1 MGEVGSNE
9 VQGGLSFGGNST
21 NGEIYKVKAIH
32 KESGRI
38 CDLMFQSIPTGGGR
52 DNVAI
57 YYKEM
62 EYNEDGTNK
71 YTSTTFAQGWTKGIH
86 VSTKES
92 CYSTM
97 ILQADGRIGFFF
109 EEAPGGYCMVY
120 IPYTIEDVTG
130 GAYSLYTVNSTIG
143 KHGIGTF
150 YASEAMQIPE
160 GVKAYVVEADD
171 LEMNGD
177 DGYIAPTE
185 LEGII
190 PANTGAI
197 LMGDDKTYKFIPS
210 ISYGTPVEDNMLVG
224 YEAADN
230 KADSQ
235 SAVTLPEGSTVYVL
249 AVEKEVAGFYK
260 KDKNFNVYNNKAYL
274 QVPGAAGARAI
285 YFDFGGETGVDE
297 VKTENGNVKTDM
309 YDLAGRRVKKA
320 QKGVYI
326 VNGKVQVVK

>member
-1 MGEVGSNE
+1 
-9 VQGGLSFGGNST
+9 
-21 NGEIYKVKAIH
+21 
-32 KESGRI
+32 
-38 CDLMFQSIPTGGGR
+38 
-52 DNVAI
+52 
-57 YYKEM
+57 
-62 EYNEDGTNK
+62 
-71 YTSTTFAQGWTKGIH
+71 
-86 VSTKES
+86 
-92 CYSTM
+92 
-97 ILQADGRIGFFF
+97 
-109 EEAPGGYCMVY
+109 
-120 IPYTIEDVTG
+120 
-130 GAYSLYTVNSTIG
+130 
-143 KHGIGTF
+143 
-150 YASEAMQIPE
+150 MQIPD

-171 LEMNGD
+171 LMMNGES
-177 DGYIAPTE
+177 GYIAPTE
-185 LEGII
+185 LKGII

-197 LMGDDKTYKFIPS
+197 LMGAAETYNFIPS

-274 QVPGAAGARAI
+274 QIPGVQSARCLV
-285 YFDFGGETGVDE
+285 FDFGGETGVDE